1 VKLLREVIA
10 HQGAP
15 VSLRALRGHLGPRA
29 PAAALDRLVAARA
42 ERVPGWKGAGGAPRF
57 IAFAARSKG
66 AAGAAGDGTATAHAP
81 PRQDA
86 DSERENA
93 RTLPPLRAPGV
104 AGAASAGAALG
115 IMGAAQAAVKYEGMP
130 AQSGI
135 CAQSLEAAALLSH
148 LSSMAHRAEKRRRCV
163 SPGSPLE
170 PFVPPGKLRPASF
183 VPPGKRARSE
193 DPASAPSS
201 AS

>member
-1 VKLLREVIA
+1 MKLLREVIA

-66 AAGAAGDGTATAHAP
+66 AACAVAVPSPAAP